1 MKLLG
6 LSFCAFMTDALV
18 TPRCLVMTLI
28 LKQQLPHPETL
39 PGVLGSQ
46 YSSPTHSKAA
56 QSLFSKILNFLNFL
70 KVFFSKNHTT
80 EKEQRNVSY
89 TLA

>member
-18 TPRCLVMTLI
+18 TPWCLGMTLI

-39 PGVLGSQ
+39 PRVSGSQ

-56 QSLFSKILNFLNFL
+56 QSLFFL
-70 KVFFSKNHTT
+70 KNHTT
-80 EKEQRNVSY
+80 EKEQRNAFY
-89 TLA
+89 ALA